1 MTDMRVS
8 GMTMAQKILAAHSGH
23 ETVVPGQLIECATDL
38 VLCHE
43 ITTPAALRMLEERGM
58 NRVFDPSK
66 IVAIPD
72 HSVPAMNIKAAQMYQ
87 KLKSWVKEQGIEHF
101 YDVGRGG
108 IAHVVLEN
116 SGLLKP
122 GQTLVSG
129 DSHTCNGG
137 ALGAFAT
144 GVGSTDLAGAIYAGR
159 VWFKV
164 PETMLIRV
172 TGQMQQG
179 VTPKDLVLEVIR
191 RIGADGANYLV
202 MEWVGD
208 TIERM
213 DMEGRFTLTNM
224 AIEAGGKTGLIAVD
238 DTTRAYLAARGVT
251 PDQYTEYTSDPDATY
266 KVVIDLDASAVEP
279 TVAYPHIPSNG
290 RVAGTDAIPVTH
302 AYVGSCTNG
311 RITDLREVARILRG
325 RKVADNVQMIVV
337 PATQAI
343 WKQAAQEGLLEIFVD
358 AGASVSYPSCG
369 ACLGMHSG
377 VLGPDDVCI
386 SSSNRNFVGRMGDP
400 SAQIYLASPATV
412 AASAVAG
419 VISDPRV
426 YNIAEEV
433 A

>member
-1 MTDMRVS
+1 M
-8 GMTMAQKILAAHSGH
+8 GMTIAEKILAAHSGH
-23 ETVVPGQLIECATDL
+23 ESVVPGQLIECTTDW

-58 NRVFDPSK
+58 DRVFNPDQ
-66 IVAIPD
+66 IVAVPD
-72 HSVPAMNIKAAQMYQ
+72 HSVPAMNIKAAKMYQ
-87 KLKSWVKEQGIEHF
+87 KLKSWVHEKGIKHF

-116 SGLLKP
+116 TGLVRP

-129 DSHTCNGG
+129 DSHTCNAG
-137 ALGAFAT
+137 ALGMFAT

-172 TGQMQQG
+172 TGDMQPG
-179 VTPKDLVLEVIR
+179 VTPKDIVLEVIR

-208 TIERM
+208 TIDRL

-224 AIEAGGKTGLIAVD
+224 AIEAGGKTGIIKVD
-238 DTTRAYLAARGVT
+238 DTTRAYLAERGVT
-251 PDQYTEYTSDPDATY
+251 PDQYIEYTSDPDANY
-266 KVVIDLDASAVEP
+266 KVVIDVDASQVEP

-290 RVAGTDAIPVTH
+290 RVAGSDRIAVTH

-311 RITDLREVARILRG
+311 RIGDLRDVARILKG
-325 RKVADNVQMIVV
+325 RRVADGVQMIVV

-343 WKQAAQEGLLEIFVD
+343 WKQAAQEGLMEIFVD

-386 SSSNRNFVGRMGDP
+386 SSTNRNFVGRMGDP

-419 VISDPRV
+419 FITDPRE
-426 YNIAEEV
+426 YNAGGTE
-433 A
+433 AAD

>member
-1 MTDMRVS
+1 M
-8 GMTMAQKILAAHSGH
+8 GMTISEKILAAHSGH
-23 ETVVPGQLIECATDL
+23 QEVVAGQLIECATDL

-58 NRVFDPSK
+58 DRVFDPSK
-66 IVAIPD
+66 IVAVPD
-72 HSVPAMNIKAAQMYQ
+72 HSVPAMNIKAAKMYQ
-87 KLKSWVKEQGIEHF
+87 KLKSWVKEKGIEHF

-116 SGLLKP
+116 TGLIKP

-129 DSHTCNGG
+129 DSHTCNAG
-137 ALGAFAT
+137 ALGCFAT
-144 GVGSTDLAGAIYAGR
+144 GVGSTDLAGAIYAGK

-172 TGQMQQG
+172 SGKMQPG
-179 VTPKDLVLEVIR
+179 VTPKDLVLEVIK

-202 MEWVGD
+202 MEWVGE
-208 TIERM
+208 TIDAL

-224 AIEAGGKTGLIAVD
+224 AIEAGGKTGIVAVD
-238 DTTRAYLAARGVT
+238 DTTRAYLQERGVS
-251 PDQYTEYTSDPDATY
+251 PDQYTEYTSDPDAQY

-290 RVAGTDAIPVTH
+290 RVAGSDRIAVTH

-311 RITDLREVARILRG
+311 RIGDLREVARILKG
-325 RKVADNVQMIVV
+325 RKVAEGVQMIVV

-343 WKQAAQEGLLEIFVD
+343 WKQAAQEGLMEIFVD

-400 SAQIYLASPATV
+400 TAQIYLASPATV

-419 VISDPRV
+419 FISDPRA
-426 YNIAEEV
+426 YNPGGTEA
-433 A
+433 AD

>member
-1 MTDMRVS
+1 M
-8 GMTMAQKILAAHSGH
+8 GMTIAEKILAAHSGH
-23 ETVVPGQLIECATDL
+23 DSVVPGQLIECRTDW

-58 NRVFDPSK
+58 DRVFNPDQ
-66 IVAIPD
+66 IVAVPD

-87 KLKSWVKEQGIEHF
+87 KLKGWVKEKGIKHF

-116 SGLLKP
+116 TGLIKP

-129 DSHTCNGG
+129 DSHTCNAG
-137 ALGAFAT
+137 ALGCFAT

-172 TGQMQQG
+172 TGEMQEG
-179 VTPKDLVLEVIR
+179 VTPKDLVLEVIK

-208 TIERM
+208 TIDRM
-213 DMEGRFTLTNM
+213 DMEGRYTLTNM
-224 AIEAGGKTGLIAVD
+224 AIEAGGKTGIVAVD
-238 DTTRAYLAARGVT
+238 DTTRAYLQERGVQ
-251 PDQYTEYTSDPDATY
+251 PGDYTEYTSDPDAKY
-266 KVVIDLDASAVEP
+266 RVVIDLDASAVEP

-290 RVAGTDAIPVTH
+290 RVAGSDRIAVTH

-311 RITDLREVARILRG
+311 RIGDLRDVARILKG
-325 RKVADNVQMIVV
+325 RKVADGVQMIVV
-337 PATQAI
+337 PATQLI
-343 WKQAAQEGLLEIFVD
+343 WKQAAQEGLLEIFVE

-386 SSSNRNFVGRMGDP
+386 SSTNRNFVGRMGDP
-400 SAQIYLASPATV
+400 TAQIYLASPATV
-412 AASAVAG
+412 AASAVSG
-419 VISDPRV
+419 FISDPRD
-426 YNIAEEV
+426 YNADRIQA
-433 A
+433 AD